1 MTVAILT
8 DSAASLPAQAV
19 QAHHITVVPLHLLYD
34 GRDLKDGET
43 VFAEVVDRIAAD
55 PKSVTTSAPSPGEFL
70 AAMEAV
76 PDADEL
82 AVVTVAGHMS
92 AAYKSAWSAS
102 SLSSRPVRVIDSGTA
117 AGAEGLVVLAAAE
130 AASAGAGLDA
140 VEARALAVA
149 ERVELVAAV
158 NGIEHLSRSGRVT
171 SLAGWAGRRL
181 GLHPLFAFRPG
192 GRVVPLRPAQS
203 RSAAMERLL
212 TRWRRSRPTGP
223 ALLRVA
229 AVHAE
234 ATAEAEALLA
244 RIAAEAEPELSFIGQ
259 FSPVMV
265 THTGPGLLGI
275 AWWWERGAPE

>member
-1 MTVAILT
+1 MTVAVLT
-8 DSAASLPAQAV
+8 DSAASLPAAAV
-19 QAHHITVVPLHLLYD
+19 EEHHITVVPLHLLFD
-34 GRDLKDGET
+34 GQDLKDGEAA
-43 VFAEVVDRIAAD
+43 FSAVVDRITAD

-70 AAMEAV
+70 AAMAAA

-82 AVVTVAGHMS
+82 AVVTVASHMS

-102 SLSSRPVRVIDSGTA
+102 SLCPRPVRVIDSGTA

-130 AASAGAGLDA
+130 AAAMGQSLDA
-140 VEARALAVA
+140 VEARALEVA

-171 SLAGWAGRRL
+171 GPAGWAGKRL

-192 GRVVPLRPAQS
+192 GRIVPLRPAQS
-203 RSAAMERLL
+203 RSAALERLL
-212 TRWRRSRPTGP
+212 TRWRRSRPKQP
-223 ALLRVA
+223 ARLRVA

-234 ATAEAEALLA
+234 APAEAEALLA
-244 RIAAEAEPELSFIGQ
+244 RIAAEAAPELSFVGQ

-265 THTGPGLLGI
+265 THTGPGLVGV
-275 AWWWERGAPE
+275 AWWWEAVDR